1 MKTYKKII
9 YTILTVSL
17 LLAINS
23 QKVMAQ
29 LHPLGMQYYSN
40 QYLGNPAMAGV
51 NEGIS
56 INGGHRQQWSG
67 IPGAPTTQALT
78 AEYGKNRVGLGLNLN
93 NDAAGLLKRTRVAA
107 TYAYH
112 LPLSDNQKLHFGI
125 SLGMMYER
133 VENEMI
139 DGDPT
144 DGSLDRFARKEN
156 YVDGDFG
163 MAYTSNGLTIQG
175 AIPNLQQFIKKETNL
190 KSVDKSTFLAAISY
204 HWNLDPQNSAS
215 LEPKVTFRGV
225 KGYHNIVD
233 VGVNLGLVEDKVSIM
248 GVYHSSKSATFGLGS
263 TYKSFFLMGMY
274 TTETAAL
281 RSYVNGEFELSLGY
295 RFSKNTKK

>member
-1 MKTYKKII
+1 MKTNKNII
-9 YTILTVSL
+9 VILLTVPFL
-17 LLAINS
+17 WAVNS
-23 QKVMAQ
+23 QKVKAQ
-29 LHPLGMQYYSN
+29 LNPLGMLYYSN

-51 NEGIS
+51 DEGLN
-56 INGGHRQQWSG
+56 INLGHRQQWSG
-67 IPGAPTTQALT
+67 VPGAPSTQALT
-78 AEYGKNRVGLGLNLN
+78 AEYGKNKVGLGLNLN
-93 NDAAGLLKRTRVAA
+93 NDVAGLLKRTRVAA

-112 LPLSDNQKLHFGI
+112 LPLSDSQKLHFGI

-144 DGSLDRFARKEN
+144 DASLGKFARKEN
-156 YVDGDFG
+156 YFDGDFG
-163 MAYTSNGLTIQG
+163 VAYTSNGLTIQG
-175 AIPNLQQFIKKETNL
+175 AIPNLQQFIKKETNF
-190 KSVDKSTFLAAISY
+190 KSVDKSTFLTAVSY
-204 HWNLDPQNSAS
+204 YWTLDPQNNAS

-233 VGVNLGLVEDKVSIM
+233 VGVNLGLVEDKVSII
-248 GVYHSSKSATFGLGS
+248 GIYHSSKSATFGLGS

-295 RFSKNTKK
+295 KFAKNVKK